1 MLLLGVFFGNG
12 IGAKVG
18 RVVLGVRLLV
28 WSVRLTVWIVRLT
41 IWMVR
46 LLVWMVRL
54 TVWMMRLTVWMLRLT
69 VWMLRLI
76 VWMLRLIVWML
87 RTGFLL
93 GFWYFVAHYGFGV
106 LTFYFTPKKTTTV
119 AVVVL
124 RMWKF

>member
-1 MLLLGVFFGNG
+1 MLLLGAFLENG

-18 RVVLGVRLLV
+18 RIVLGVRLLV

-54 TVWMMRLTVWMLRLT
+54 LVWMVRLTVWIVRLT
-69 VWMLRLI
+69 

-93 GFWYFVAHYGFGV
+93 GFWYFGFFVAHYDFGV